1 MLDFLLENSKLA
13 YIDEVKFYLEDEWGI
28 EVSAKTAHRLI
39 QSLQMTKKVVSYS
52 LSIGALLTNILARR

>member
-1 MLDFLLENSKLA
+1 MLDFLLENGKLA

-39 QSLQMTKKVVSYS
+39 QSL
-52 LSIGALLTNILARR
+52 